1 MGTTEASRGRRS
13 SHCGLSVATTKYMA
27 SNTVTTCENKVQI
40 FLMMYSPVLW
50 WVQADGFSVTAPSS
64 FK

>member
-1 MGTTEASRGRRS
+1 
-13 SHCGLSVATTKYMA
+13 MA

-50 WVQADGFSVTAPSS
+50 WVQADGFSVTAPSA